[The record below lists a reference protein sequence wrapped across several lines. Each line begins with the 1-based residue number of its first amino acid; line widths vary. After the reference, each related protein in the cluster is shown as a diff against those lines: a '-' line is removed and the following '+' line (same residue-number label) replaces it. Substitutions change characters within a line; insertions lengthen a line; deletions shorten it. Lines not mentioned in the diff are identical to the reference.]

1 VAARPGTLDLP
12 HRAYIE
18 ALADAPEGSAHWHAI
33 VAGYAALQ
41 LFESWMEGGLGA
53 TAPGMLDLWRVR
65 RYVEAVPERHPARR
79 CLSHLV
85 DAIVG
90 ATVGL
95 RPEPRSVESAEVAR
109 VLGSYAKLLQY
120 DALWGLAADVHG
132 TIVEF
137 AQRTNDVPCMLD
149 SMLMLG
155 YSRRMQGRFDEATSA
170 YAALRVAAVAA
181 KDVRYELE
189 SHLSDAK
196 VAIDRGNLPLARDL
210 LDRTIAEGR
219 RSECWPIVAK
229 GLGDRARVALGD
241 HDHDLALACLY
252 EAHEL
257 ASDAPARERI
267 LSNIA
272 LTFAQM
278 GLRDAARDA
287 ALLVAGTAQ
296 DRTTRLTAMVNLM
309 ELAHG
314 DGRELVFE
322 QYRRALATE
331 ELTPYLEATYLETC
345 VIGLRTFGRHV
356 EARHAAKRMLDVAE
370 RHGLNELLLKAEAL
384 LRDADA
390 TPRPQTIGS
399 RTPTARSITIA
410 RAISD
415 MRIAAGLPD

>member
-1 VAARPGTLDLP
+1 MAARPGTLDLP

-18 ALADAPEGSAHWHAI
+18 ALAEEPEGSAGWHAI

-53 TAPGMLDLWRVR
+53 TAPSMLDMWRVR
-65 RYVEAVPERHPARR
+65 RYVEAVPERHSDRR
-79 CLSHLV
+79 CLSDLV
-85 DAIVG
+85 DSIAG

-95 RPEPRSVESAEVAR
+95 RIEPRSVPSEQVGR
-109 VLGSYAKLLQY
+109 VLAAYAKLLQY

-137 AQRTNDVPCMLD
+137 AQRTNDVPRMLD

-155 YSRRMQGRFDEATSA
+155 YSRRMQGRFEDAASA
-170 YAALRVAAVAA
+170 YAALRVAAIAA

-196 VAIDRGNLPLARDL
+196 VAIDRGNLPLAREL

-219 RSECWPIVAK
+219 RCECWPIVAK
-229 GLGDRARVALGD
+229 GLADRARVALAYD
-241 HDHDLALACLY
+241 DQDLALACLY

-257 ASDAPARERI
+257 TPDAIGRERI

-296 DRTTRLTAMVNLM
+296 DRTTRLTAIVNLM

-322 QYRRALATE
+322 QYRRDLAGE

-345 VIGLRTFGRHV
+345 VTGLRIFGRHA
-356 EARHAAKRMLDVAE
+356 EARHAAERMLDVAE
-370 RHGLNELLLKAEAL
+370 RHGLNEFVLKAEAL
-384 LRDADA
+384 LTDGDAARVPLHRDK
-390 TPRPQTIGS
+390 S
-399 RTPTARSITIA
+399 PTSRSITIA
-410 RAISD
+410 RAITE

>member
-1 VAARPGTLDLP
+1 VAARRGTLDLP

-18 ALADAPEGSAHWHAI
+18 ALADAPEGSAGWHAI
-33 VAGYAALQ
+33 VAGYAVLQ

-53 TAPGMLDLWRVR
+53 TAPSMLDRWRVR
-65 RYVEAVPERHPARR
+65 RYVEAVPERHPHQR
-79 CLSHLV
+79 CLADLV
-85 DAIVG
+85 DSIAG
-90 ATVGL
+90 ATSGSHADS
-95 RPEPRSVESAEVAR
+95 RSVEPTAVGRLLATYAR
-109 VLGSYAKLLQY
+109 LLRY
-120 DALWGLAADVHG
+120 DAQWGLAADVHA
-132 TIVEF
+132 IVVEF
-137 AQRTNDVPCMLD
+137 TQRTNDTACMLD

-155 YSRRMQGRFDEATSA
+155 YSRRMQGRFEEATSA
-170 YAALRVAAVAA
+170 YAELRRAATAA
-181 KDVRYELE
+181 NDVRYELE

-196 VAIDRGNLPLARDL
+196 VAIDRGNLPLAREL

-219 RSECWPIVAK
+219 RRACGPIVAK
-229 GLGDRARVALGD
+229 GLADRARVALGD
-241 HDHDLALACLY
+241 DDQDLALACLY

-257 ASDAPARERI
+257 TPDALGRERI

-331 ELTPYLEATYLETC
+331 ELTPYLEVTYLETC
-345 VIGLRTFGRHV
+345 VTGCRAFGRHA
-356 EARHAAKRMLDVAE
+356 EARRAAERMLEVAE
-370 RHGLNELLLKAEAL
+370 RHGLNEFVLKAEAL
-384 LRDADA
+384 AREAGPVSGTPA
-390 TPRPQTIGS
+390 TSRPPTPRS
-399 RTPTARSITIA
+399 LTIA
-410 RAISD
+410 RAIAE